1 VKRFICAF
9 VLFAIPAL
17 AAAQAPAPAPLPLR
31 EGTVDFSFVATTG
44 NSSTQSV
51 GLSADVIY
59 RPDSWEIRNRA
70 AFVRAEAND
79 ELSAQAFMYLFR
91 AARKVTPRLSAYGQ
105 YDYVRDRFAGIGHRN
120 AVLGGAE
127 YLLVD
132 QAPHILK
139 VFGGLGYAN
148 EQRLTG
154 EDVSTGVLDAGWAYK
169 AKLSA
174 TAEFT
179 DDLRYGASF
188 YESKDWRLGHVAAV
202 TARLTQLLSL
212 KVSHTTRYSN
222 FPPPGFEKTDTVTAV
237 ALVAK
242 F

>member
-1 VKRFICAF
+1 MRRFACAWF
-9 VLFAIPAL
+9 LCLWPGL
-17 AAAQAPAPAPLPLR
+17 AAAQAPPAPPPLR
-31 EGTVDFSFVATTG
+31 EGTVDFSFVSTTG

-51 GLSADVIY
+51 GLSADVIF

-70 AFVRAEAND
+70 AFVRAESD
-79 ELSAQAFMYLFR
+79 DTVSAQAFAYQFK
-91 AARKVTPRLSAYGQ
+91 AARKVTSRLSAYGQ
-105 YDYVRDRFAGIGHRN
+105 YDYLRDTFAGVDHRN
-120 AVLGGAE
+120 GVLGGAD
-127 YLLVD
+127 YLLLGRER
-132 QAPHILK
+132 QSLK

-148 EQRLTG
+148 ERRITG
-154 EDVSTGVLDAGWAYK
+154 DDVSTGVLDTGWAYK
-169 AKLSA
+169 LKFSA

-188 YESKDWRLGHVAAV
+188 YASKDWRLGHVAAV

-222 FPPPGFEKTDTVTAV
+222 FPPPGFEKTDTITAV